1 MVPPLSHRIPRVR
14 QYSGFNSRS
23 QFFKYVTLTLFSWP
37 SHAIPLNLELLFVVL
52 TLVILLYRVWP
63 LPFSLATT
71 HRISFDFFSSPYLD
85 VSVQAVPLIKL
96 FIHSMMTDLLSAG
109 FFHSDIH
116 VSLPAYGSS
125 WLFAVRCV
133 LLRLPVPRHPPC
145 ALFCLTSFL
154 MYSVTLAFL
163 LQWLYLSF
171 GSSIAFFI
179 FVLVCF
185 FLSV

>member
-1 MVPPLSHRIPRVR
+1 MVLKLS
-14 QYSGFNSRS
+14 FSR
-23 QFFKYVTLTLFSWP
+23 FP
-37 SHAIPLNLELLFVVL
+37 
-52 TLVILLYRVWP
+52 
-63 LPFSLATT
+63 
-71 HRISFDFFSSPYLD
+71 
-85 VSVQAVPLIKL
+85 
-96 FIHSMMTDLLSAG
+96 
-109 FFHSDIH
+109 HSDICG
-116 VSLPAYGSS
+116 LLDICSS
-125 WLFAVRCV
+125 PQLFAACHV

-185 FLSV
+185 FLVSLIWLERFFVDTSFLISHLGCLNIFFMFLYRNMQFSWNNRTDYTVSFLNFYILVYITIL